1 MNPDVLATI
10 VAMAV
15 ATVATRLA
23 GFFVPE
29 GLARRGRL
37 KAAFEAMPVAVL
49 GAIIAPTVLATGWP
63 ETAAAVL
70 VVLAAWQLPLIAAIV
85 TGVLAAAAFRAFA
98 GQ

>member
-1 MNPDVLATI
+1 MNPDVLFAI

-23 GFFVPE
+23 GLFVPE
-29 GLARRGRL
+29 GFARHGRL

-70 VVLAAWQLPLIAAIV
+70 VVLAAWRLPLIAAIL
-85 TGVLAAAAFRAFA
+85 TGVLAAAVFRAFA
-98 GQ
+98 G